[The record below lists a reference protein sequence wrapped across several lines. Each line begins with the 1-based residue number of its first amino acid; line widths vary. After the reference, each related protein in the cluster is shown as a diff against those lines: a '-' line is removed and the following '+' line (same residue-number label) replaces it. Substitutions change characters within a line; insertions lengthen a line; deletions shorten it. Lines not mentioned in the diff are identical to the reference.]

1 MPPPA
6 EASDLYLTIAEA
18 GAGLRAGDFT
28 ATDLARAALDRIA
41 ATDERLGAFI
51 TVTEDESL
59 AQAAAADASFAA
71 GDAGP
76 LTGIPIAIKDLIV
89 TKGVRTTCASR
100 MLEHFVP
107 PSDAFVMRKLREAG
121 TVMLGKT
128 NLDEFAM
135 GSSTEHS
142 AFFPTANPWDLE
154 RVPGGSS
161 GGSAAA
167 VAAGQAIVSLGSDT
181 GGSIRQPAAFCGCV
195 GMKPT
200 YGRVSR
206 LGLVAFASS
215 LDQIGPFA
223 RTVEDAATLLQ
234 AIAGHDPCDSTSAV
248 LPVPD
253 FSADLDKGLEGLII
267 AAPREYFD
275 QARQAQPEVLEAA
288 EAALATLQGLGA
300 TIDRDASLPTAMKAL
315 PVYYVLAPSE
325 ASANLAR
332 YDGVTYGY
340 SYTESDSMWGNMEG
354 TRAHGFGAEVKR
366 RIMLGTYALSAG
378 YYDAYYK
385 KAQRV
390 RTLIRREFSQLFQRS
405 DLIVTPTAP
414 TVAFPR
420 GAVTDPYQMYLND
433 IFTLPVNIAGLPAL
447 SLPCGTGQQGLPLG
461 LHLIADH
468 WDETTL
474 FRGAYAYQ
482 KATDWHTR
490 HPVL

>member
-1 MPPPA
+1 MPPTAGDP
-6 EASDLYLTIAEA
+6 YLTLAQAA
-18 GAGLRAGDFT
+18 GGLRARDFS
-28 ATDLARAALDRIA
+28 ATDLARSALARIA
-41 ATDERLGAFI
+41 AVDDRLRAFI
-51 TVTEDESL
+51 TVTEEEAL
-59 AQAAAADASFAA
+59 AQAAAADDALAA

-100 MLEHFVP
+100 MLENFVP
-107 PSDAFVMRKLREAG
+107 PNDAFVMRKLHDAG
-121 TVMLGKT
+121 AVILGKT

-167 VAAGQAIVSLGSDT
+167 VAAGEAIVSLGSDT
-181 GGSIRQPAAFCGCV
+181 GGSIRQPGAFCGCV

-206 LGLVAFASS
+206 FGLVAFASS

-234 AIAGHDPCDSTSAV
+234 AVAGHDPCDSTSAD

-253 FSADLDKGLEGLII
+253 FAADLAKGLDGLTI

-275 QARQAQPEVLEAA
+275 QAQQAQPEVLAA
-288 EAALATLQGLGA
+288 TEAALATLQGLGA

-340 SYTESDSMWGNMEG
+340 SYTEGDSMWENMEG
-354 TRAHGFGAEVKR
+354 TRARGFGDEVKR
-366 RIMLGTYALSAG
+366 RIMLGAYALSAG

-390 RTLIRREFSQLFQRS
+390 RTLIRREFAQLFQRCQ
-405 DLIVTPTAP
+405 LIVTPTAP
-414 TVAFPR
+414 TVAFSK
-420 GAVTDPYQMYLND
+420 GAVTDPYQMYRND

-447 SLPCGTGQQGLPLG
+447 SLPCGTGRHGLPLG
-461 LHLIADH
+461 LHLIADY
-468 WDETTL
+468 WDEATL
-474 FRGAYAYQ
+474 FRGAHAYQ
-482 KATDWHTR
+482 QATAWHTR
-490 HPVL
+490 HPTL